1 MNSLYKIISL
11 NTSFHFKIGFHST
24 DIHEEALNEQNTFH
38 FQKDIYLHNNK
49 KLKSNTFVNILC
61 SVLN

>member
-1 MNSLYKIISL
+1 MNSLYKIILL
-11 NTSFHFKIGFHST
+11 NTSFHFKIGFNSI
-24 DIHEEALNEQNTFH
+24 DIHEQALNEQSTFH
-38 FQKDIYLHNNK
+38 FQKDIDLYNNK